1 MDKLKSRKLW
11 VSIVSAIL
19 VVLNDGLGLNID
31 NETVMQF
38 TILIV
43 GYVFTQGIVDAV
55 QGNKEKTVE
64 NKVNAVL
71 KGVIGKKGA

>member
-43 GYVFTQGIVDAV
+43 GYVFTQGVVDAV
-55 QGNKEKTVE
+55 QE
-64 NKVNAVL
+64 
-71 KGVIGKKGA
+71 KKGA